1 MAFMLMNALPLIAST
16 ATKSYSSPSTTSL
29 RAQNSDD
36 ESMSVLESLK
46 KDIASHPND
55 FMTFE
60 TQTAAYR
67 FIAEHGDDAYR
78 ETTPRVI
85 WRGIIGYWRG
95 KILVVLPS
103 LSNAKP
109 L

>member
-1 MAFMLMNALPLIAST
+1 MLMNALPLIAST
-16 ATKSYSSPSTTSL
+16 TTKSYSSPAITSI

-36 ESMSVLESLK
+36 ESMSILESLK
-46 KDIASHPND
+46 KDIASNPND

-60 TQTAAYR
+60 TQSAAYR
-67 FIAEHGDDAYR
+67 FIAEHGDEAYR

-85 WRGIIGYWRG
+85 RRGIVGYWQG